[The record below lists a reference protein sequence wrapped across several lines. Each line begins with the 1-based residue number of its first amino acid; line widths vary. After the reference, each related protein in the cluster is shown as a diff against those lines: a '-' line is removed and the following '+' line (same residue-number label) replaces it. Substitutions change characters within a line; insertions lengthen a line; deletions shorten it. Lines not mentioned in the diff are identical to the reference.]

1 MPPCPGTG
9 VPRQPG
15 PQEAKA
21 RRHQGASQKASQ
33 RTGLQA
39 GAAMWA
45 AKSGEQRG
53 CHPLPLP
60 ASQSWHR
67 CAGGQGSAPGL
78 AGWSCPHEPRRSR
91 TAALGAS
98 SQLSSPPGS
107 AGKATWGEHSPTRTS
122 APTQGVGW
130 GTCPV
135 RDATP
140 PSHASVATPQHGKA
154 AATLQTSQPFPEDQT
169 ATFSSLFCICSM
181 FMLMAFTALQ
191 GGKPHPWF
199 SRCTMCC
206 PASPTAAQP
215 QRPPN
220 LQHGTDKPPV
230 CSKAANPIL
239 LQQYRKQLAHHT
251 TPSPGQAGRCGT
263 RRQGS
268 RLPIHQRKHGLVTGE
283 VKRVS
288 RKLRVNR
295 GSESAFVP

>member
-1 MPPCPGTG
+1 MPWDRSPQAAQTPGSKGQTPSG
-9 VPRQPG
+9 SFLKGFP
-15 PQEAKA
+15 A
-21 RRHQGASQKASQ
+21 HC
-33 RTGLQA
+33 LQA

-78 AGWSCPHEPRRSR
+78 AGWSCPHGPQRSR

-107 AGKATWGEHSPTRTS
+107 AGKATRGEHSPTHTS
-122 APTQGVGW
+122 APAQGVGW
-130 GTCPV
+130 GTRPV

-140 PSHASVATPQHGKA
+140 LSHTSVATPQHGKA

-169 ATFSSLFCICSM
+169 ATVFFPFLHLFHVYADGVHRSPRREATSM
-181 FMLMAFTALQ
+181 VLALY
-191 GGKPHPWF
+191 P
-199 SRCTMCC
+199 TMCC

-220 LQHGTDKPPV
+220 LQHGTDKPP
-230 CSKAANPIL
+230 
-239 LQQYRKQLAHHT
+239 
-251 TPSPGQAGRCGT
+251 
-263 RRQGS
+263 
-268 RLPIHQRKHGLVTGE
+268 
-283 VKRVS
+283 
-288 RKLRVNR
+288 
-295 GSESAFVP
+295 ES